1 MTMVIE
7 EAESEMDKS
16 SMVRSQSRY
25 MSISQH
31 TSVKQSRKF
40 KFIDEEVMNS
50 PRATMGAEDLELD
63 SSSDSEDDD
72 GSLINDQTLEQ
83 DL

>member
-40 KFIDEEVMNS
+40 KYKDEEVMNS